1 MNSLR
6 HCALLYTMMS
16 TLALT
21 LVGCAS
27 GPHIGISA
35 YSMDARFQR
44 DCVGPNAPYTM
55 RDRECQQKWE
65 PHTQPNQVHRVP
77 RLEELEQWQRD
88 ILQRQRCRATGE
100 GCPEGL
106 K

>member
-1 MNSLR
+1 MKTRLHS
-6 HCALLYTMMS
+6 ALLYTMMS

-44 DCVGPNAPYTM
+44 LCVGPNAPYTM
-55 RDRECQQKWE
+55 RDRECREMHE

-88 ILQRQRCRATGE
+88 ILEHRRLKCQRE
-100 GCPEGL
+100 GCPQ
-106 K
+106 

>member
-1 MNSLR
+1 MKTLLHS
-6 HCALLYTMMS
+6 ALLYTMMS

-65 PHTQPNQVHRVP
+65 PHSQPNQVHRVP
-77 RLEELEQWQRD
+77 RLEELEPWQRD
-88 ILQRQRCRATGE
+88 IMERQRCRATGE
-100 GCPEGL
+100 GCPQGL
-106 K
+106 R